1 MGGRWCRASAAD
13 RAHWGMRRRPI
24 AVVSAVLGFAAIV
37 AGGAHVTPSP
47 LHAHAAAPAVADT
60 TAPADAN
67 TSALR
72 LAFAAQRYR
81 TPIFPGASVTTATYG
96 QAPDLISS
104 APVTLQ
110 LDVYRPTGDSATSRP
125 LLVWIHGGGF
135 SGGNR
140 GLMAS
145 EAIAYA
151 RLGYVTASISYRL
164 DAGNHCGEVQAG
176 LYSGDQLVAE
186 RDRCLRAI
194 LAARDDAATAIGWL
208 RAHAA
213 TYGIDPTRVAVGGS
227 SAGAITAIHV
237 GETLNTPGSPPPAE
251 SQVSAVLAMS
261 GCNYIAGSI
270 DAFDAPIAIAASG
283 GDPLVPFACSVAT
296 IDAAA
301 AVGTDVQRHYFALE
315 SAHAQGL
322 YVAHRDEIDR
332 SWRLFLIDHL
342 HLV

>member
-1 MGGRWCRASAAD
+1 MP
-13 RAHWGMRRRPI
+13 RRPP
-24 AVVSAVLGFAAIV
+24 AVLLAAVGLAAIV
-37 AGGAHVTPSP
+37 AGGAHDPSP
-47 LHAHAAAPAVADT
+47 PRAHAAVSVAADAG
-60 TAPADAN
+60 APADASN
-67 TSALR
+67 AALR
-72 LAFAAQRYR
+72 LAFAALRYR
-81 TPIFPGASVTTATYG
+81 TPIFAGASAVTATYG
-96 QAPDLISS
+96 QAPDLTSGS
-104 APVTLQ
+104 PVTLQ
-110 LDVYRPTGDSATSRP
+110 LDVYRPNGDSATSRP

-140 GLMAS
+140 GQMAS

-164 DAGNHCGEVQAG
+164 DPGNHCGEVQAG
-176 LYSGDQLVAE
+176 LYSGDTLVAE

-227 SAGAITAIHV
+227 SAGAVTAIHV
-237 GETLNTPGSPPPAE
+237 GQTLNAPGSPPPAE

-261 GCNYIAGSI
+261 GCNYLTHSI

-301 AVGTDVQRHYFALE
+301 AMGTDVQRHFYVTE

-322 YVAHRDEIDR
+322 YAAHRDEIDR